1 MKKPSLIIGLG
12 AGPKEPSESE
22 DLTSSEKTAAASAL
36 RSALKGGNPEEIAEA
51 FEAMLDACSGDD
63 YAAEEESEDTEDEM

>member
-12 AGPKEPSESE
+12 ASKPADESD
-22 DLTSSEKTAAASAL
+22 DLASGEKTAAASAL
-36 RSALKGGNPEEIAEA
+36 RSALKGGNPDEIVSA

-63 YAAEEESEDTEDEM
+63 YADEAEGEDVDDEM